1 MKWVR
6 ISDCF
11 MNGMEVEAK
20 EIQPETLVRFIEE
33 ADDLNHEVR
42 TSDGVTVISAEE
54 WYDVFVPSFL

>member
-1 MKWVR
+1 
-6 ISDCF
+6 